1 MAKKPLERR
10 PVLDPAVADL
20 LAGMEQ
26 RQSEAQLPR
35 KLREKKARERARI
48 QARRDQRATYDL
60 PPLVRTSIKNLA
72 EQQSLPISQLV
83 TLALIRFL
91 NDYHGNLIDL
101 GKYKVSTKSPKYD
114 WVLDLDGEIKVMKE
128 KEKQLFK

>member
-1 MAKKPLERR
+1 MAKKTLERK

-35 KLREKKARERARI
+35 KQREKKARERARI
-48 QARRDQRATYDL
+48 QARKDQRATYDL
-60 PPLVRTSIKNLA
+60 PPEVRTGIKKLA

-83 TLALIRFL
+83 SLALIRFM
-91 NDYHGNLIDL
+91 NDYQQGNIELSS
-101 GKYKVSTKSPKYD
+101 YKVTTKSPKYD
-114 WVLDLDGEIKVMKE
+114 WVLDLQGELKNMKE
-128 KEKQLFK
+128 KRK

>member
-1 MAKKPLERR
+1 MAKKNLERK

-48 QARRDQRATYDL
+48 QARKDQRATYDL
-60 PPLVRTSIKNLA
+60 PPEVRTGIKKMA

-83 TLALIRFL
+83 ALALIRFM
-91 NDYHGNLIDL
+91 NEYQNGNIEL
-101 GKYKVSTKSPKYD
+101 GTYKISTKSPKYD
-114 WVLDLDGEIKVMKE
+114 WVLDLKGELKALKE
-128 KEKQLFK
+128 KRRPDL

>member
-1 MAKKPLERR
+1 MAKKNLERK

-26 RQSEAQLPR
+26 RQSESQLPR
-35 KLREKKARERARI
+35 KLREKRAKERARI

-60 PPLVRTSIKNLA
+60 PPLVRSSIKKLA

-83 TLALIRFL
+83 ALALIRFM
-91 NDYHGNLIDL
+91 NDYQDGMIDL
-101 GKYKVSTKSPKYD
+101 GKYKISTKSPKYD
-114 WVLDLDGEIKVMKE
+114 WVLELDGEIKAMKE
-128 KEKQLFK
+128 KKENLIL

>member
-1 MAKKPLERR
+1 MAKKNLERK

-35 KLREKKARERARI
+35 KLREKKAKERARI

-60 PPLVRTSIKNLA
+60 PPLVRSSIKKLA

-83 TLALIRFL
+83 TLALIRFM
-91 NDYHGNLIDL
+91 NDYHAGMIDL
-101 GKYKVSTKSPKYD
+101 GKYKISTKSPKYD
-114 WVLDLDGEIKVMKE
+114 WVLDLAWEMNLMKE
-128 KEKQLFK
+128 KKNS